1 MQKWHLICL
10 FLTIKISH
18 RRHSKY
24 VYNCKVKAQLLPPE
38 HDKAFHSIIRA
49 ENLACIWTECWDS
62 LFKHQRHGIPI
73 IMQQCQQSLFINSI
87 CYLSS
92 PTCCAGEK
100 KPKQSGSIENS
111 ISDGSHAAFVIHGGK
126 ERQIILRILKSFCL
140 VCAGHWYNGKL
151 WHPICESY
159 KWNW

>member
-1 MQKWHLICL
+1 M
-10 FLTIKISH
+10 
-18 RRHSKY
+18 
-24 VYNCKVKAQLLPPE
+24 KAQLLPPE

-92 PTCCAGEK
+92 PACCAGEK
-100 KPKQSGSIENS
+100 KKTEWVDWELNFWWLTCSLRDSWGKRETNNSSNFKKASVWYVRASGMMANYDILYATSVIGSNSGMLIEKIN
-111 ISDGSHAAFVIHGGK
+111 
-126 ERQIILRILKSFCL
+126 
-140 VCAGHWYNGKL
+140 NGVSARNNDIYHSRTF
-151 WHPICESY
+151 W
-159 KWNW
+159 